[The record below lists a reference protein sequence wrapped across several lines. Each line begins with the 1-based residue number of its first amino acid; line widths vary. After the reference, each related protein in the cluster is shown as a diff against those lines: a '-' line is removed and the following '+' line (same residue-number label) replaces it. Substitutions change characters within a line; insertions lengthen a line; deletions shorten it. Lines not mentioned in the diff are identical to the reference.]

1 MTAKECVD
9 RLHAMQSKAKEKDR
23 EALKIAAFVL
33 EHSVLVPE
41 AGAWALKERSE
52 DNVGMS
58 TTAPQKAAGSCGKQ
72 WNS

>member
-9 RLHAMQSKAKEKDR
+9 RLNAMQSKAKEKDR

-41 AGAWALKERSE
+41 VGAWALKERSE
-52 DNVGMS
+52 DNDD
-58 TTAPQKAAGSCGKQ
+58 
-72 WNS
+72 